1 MTTVAITLN
10 DEHEQF
16 IRAAVNAGAF
26 TSESEVVATALEIL
40 QARNAA
46 RRVELK
52 REIQKG
58 IDELD
63 RGETAEF
70 NLQSF
75 LGEMNAIRALNAAQ
89 KA

>member
-16 IRAAVNAGAF
+16 IRAAVNAGGFA
-26 TSESEVVATALEIL
+26 SESQVVATALDIL
-40 QARNAA
+40 RTQEAA
-46 RRVELK
+46 RRMELR
-52 REIQKG
+52 REIGKG
-58 IDELD
+58 IDELE

-70 NLQSF
+70 HLQSF
-75 LGEMNAIRALNAAQ
+75 LVEMNASAALKSAQ